1 MKKASRKLIQEVRLA
16 SLSLRL
22 RSTLSRHRARASPV
36 RLSKEEAVGKGE
48 IIRLT
53 AVHLLTQI
61 KSCSESRLGDG
72 SAGRTRTYN
81 PSVNSRM
88 LCH

>member
-1 MKKASRKLIQEVRLA
+1 VRLA

-22 RSTLSRHRARASPV
+22 RSTFSRHRARASPV

-61 KSCSESRLGDG
+61 KSCFWQYMKALQPGQFQALALAVTNSAFQRESR
-72 SAGRTRTYN
+72 
-81 PSVNSRM
+81 VN
-88 LCH
+88 